1 MRQPLTP
8 DTESA
13 GGTDPMNEFF
23 QRLNVP
29 ELRAS
34 LEAWVDA
41 HVLAVDNAIQAG
53 LILLALALGRLL
65 GPKLRTAMAA
75 ATAGRA
81 GPAGVKDFVGR
92 LAGLSTPIVIVAVL
106 WIAVE
111 AGSQTDL
118 FGHRLTQ
125 IAASLAAAWV
135 AIRLVSGF
143 IGNDLLARSVAW
155 IAWILAAL
163 VALGLFDATVTLLDG
178 IGMTFGKVRISLLS
192 LAKGVVALGVLLWIT
207 SALSKALERRI
218 GRAESLTPSV
228 QVLVAK
234 IIKIVL
240 VALAFLIAIGSLG
253 IDLTALTVFGG
264 ALGIGVGIGLQKVVS
279 NLVSGLLLLMDK
291 SIKPNDVIAVGGTY
305 GWVASLGARYAAVRT
320 RDGVEYL
327 IPNEELITQRVENW
341 SHSDKAVR
349 LNIPVGISYKSD
361 VHVAMNLCREAPATV
376 ERVLADPPIQ
386 CLLKGFGDSSVDL
399 EIRIWIDDPSEGR
412 SNVISEVLLRVW
424 DLFRE
429 HGIEIPFPQRDLHLK
444 SSDIPLPTARA

>member
-1 MRQPLTP
+1 
-8 DTESA
+8 
-13 GGTDPMNEFF
+13 MNELL
-23 QRLNVP
+23 QRLKLP
-29 ELRAS
+29 ELRAD
-34 LEAWVDA
+34 LEFWFDT

-53 LILLALALGRLL
+53 LIVLALLLGRLL
-65 GPKLRTAMAA
+65 GPRLRRAIAA
-75 ATAGRA
+75 AAQHRTRR
-81 GPAGVKDFVGR
+81 VRVQDFLDR
-92 LAGLSTPIVIVAVL
+92 LAALSTPIVILLFL

-111 AGSQTDL
+111 AGSQTAL

-125 IAASLAAAWV
+125 TAASLAAAWV
-135 AIRLVSGF
+135 AIRLISGY

-163 VALGLFDATVTLLDG
+163 VALGLFDAAVTLLDG

-207 SALSKALERRI
+207 SALSKALEQRI

-228 QVLVAK
+228 QVLIAK

-240 VALAFLIAIGSLG
+240 VVLAFLIAIGSLG

-361 VHVAMNLCREAPATV
+361 VHVAMKLCREAPATV

-386 CLLKGFGDSSVDL
+386 CLLKGFGESSVDL

-444 SSDIPLPTARA
+444 SSDIPLSAQNAGQAA

>member
-1 MRQPLTP
+1 
-8 DTESA
+8 
-13 GGTDPMNEFF
+13 MNELL
-23 QRLNVP
+23 QRLKLP
-29 ELRAS
+29 ELRAD
-34 LEAWVDA
+34 LEFWFDT

-53 LILLALALGRLL
+53 LIVLALLLGRLL
-65 GPKLRTAMAA
+65 GPRLRRAIAA
-75 ATAGRA
+75 AAQHRTRR
-81 GPAGVKDFVGR
+81 VRVQDFLDR
-92 LAGLSTPIVIVAVL
+92 LAALSTPIVILLFL

-111 AGSQTDL
+111 AGSQTAL

-125 IAASLAAAWV
+125 TAASLAAAWV
-135 AIRLVSGF
+135 AIRLISGY

-163 VALGLFDATVTLLDG
+163 VALGLFDAAVTLFDG

-207 SALSKALERRI
+207 SALSKALEQRI

-228 QVLVAK
+228 QVLIAK

-240 VALAFLIAIGSLG
+240 VVLAFLIAIGSLG

-361 VHVAMNLCREAPATV
+361 VHVAMKLCREAPATV

-386 CLLKGFGDSSVDL
+386 CLLKGFGESSVDL

-444 SSDIPLPTARA
+444 SSDIPLSAQNAGQAA

>member
-1 MRQPLTP
+1 
-8 DTESA
+8 
-13 GGTDPMNEFF
+13 MNAFI
-23 QRLNVP
+23 QRLNLP

-34 LEAWVDA
+34 LETWFDA
-41 HVLAVDNAIQAG
+41 HVLAVDNAVQAG

-65 GPKLRTAMAA
+65 GPKLRRAIAA

-81 GPAGVKDFVGR
+81 RHAGVQGFLDR
-92 LAGLSTPIVIVAVL
+92 LAALSTPIVILVLL

-111 AGSQTDL
+111 AGSQTAL

-125 IAASLAAAWV
+125 IAASLAGAWV
-135 AIRLVSGF
+135 VIRLLSGF
-143 IGNDLLARSVAW
+143 IGNPLLARSVAW

-163 VALGLFDATVTLLDG
+163 VAVGLFDATLVLLDSV
-178 IGMTFGKVRISLLS
+178 GMTFGKVRISLLS
-192 LAKGVVALGVLLWIT
+192 LAKGAVALGVLLWIVLAF
-207 SALSKALERRI
+207 SNALERRI
-218 GRAESLTPSV
+218 RQSKSLTPSV

-234 IIKIVL
+234 IVKIALVAFAVL
-240 VALAFLIAIGSLG
+240 VAIGSLG

-264 ALGIGVGIGLQKVVS
+264 ALGIGIGIGLQKVVS

-349 LNIPVGISYKSD
+349 LVIPVGISYRSD
-361 VHVAMNLCREAPATV
+361 VRRAIDLCREAAAAV
-376 ERVLADPPIQ
+376 DRVLADPSPQ
-386 CLLKGFGDSSVDL
+386 CLLRGFGDSSVDL
-399 EIRIWIDDPSEGR
+399 EIRIWIDDPAEGR
-412 SNVISEVLLRVW
+412 ANVISEVLLRVW

-444 SSDIPLPTARA
+444 SSDVPLAVQSAGQAA

>member
-1 MRQPLTP
+1 
-8 DTESA
+8 
-13 GGTDPMNEFF
+13 MNAFI
-23 QRLNVP
+23 QRLNLP
-29 ELRAS
+29 ELRAI
-34 LEAWVDA
+34 LETWFDA
-41 HVLAVDNAIQAG
+41 HVLAVDNAVQAG

-65 GPKLRTAMAA
+65 GPKLRRAIAA

-81 GPAGVKDFVGR
+81 RHAGVQGFLDR
-92 LAGLSTPIVIVAVL
+92 LAALSTPIVILVLL

-111 AGSQTDL
+111 AGSQTAL

-125 IAASLAAAWV
+125 IAASLAGAWV
-135 AIRLVSGF
+135 VIRLLSGF
-143 IGNDLLARSVAW
+143 IGNPLLARSVAW

-163 VALGLFDATVTLLDG
+163 VAVGLFDATLVLLDSV
-178 IGMTFGKVRISLLS
+178 GMTFGKVRISLLS
-192 LAKGVVALGVLLWIT
+192 LAKGAVALGVLLWIVLAF
-207 SALSKALERRI
+207 SNALERRI
-218 GRAESLTPSV
+218 RQSESLTPSV

-234 IIKIVL
+234 IVKIALVAFAVL
-240 VALAFLIAIGSLG
+240 VAIGSLG

-264 ALGIGVGIGLQKVVS
+264 ALGIGIGIGLQKVVS

-349 LNIPVGISYKSD
+349 LVIPVGISYRSD
-361 VHVAMNLCREAPATV
+361 VRRAIDLCREAAAAV
-376 ERVLADPPIQ
+376 DRVLADPSPQ
-386 CLLKGFGDSSVDL
+386 CLLRGFGDSSVDL
-399 EIRIWIDDPSEGR
+399 EIRIWIDDPAEGR
-412 SNVISEVLLRVW
+412 ANVISEVLLRVW

-444 SSDIPLPTARA
+444 SSDVPLAVQSAGQAA